1 MTSRWC
7 NTAFEF
13 FLDMFKR
20 YVENDESQ
28 NSNNYVGYNQK
39 LNKTFILKHN
49 VNYDIHFWM
58 TRQGLDNTP
67 QLF

>member
-1 MTSRWC
+1 M
-7 NTAFEF
+7 
-13 FLDMFKR
+13 LKR
-20 YVENDESQ
+20 YVENDEGQ

-67 QLF
+67 QLFL

>member
-1 MTSRWC
+1 M
-7 NTAFEF
+7 
-13 FLDMFKR
+13 LKR

-49 VNYDIHFWM
+49 FNYDIHFWM